1 LQIEHF
7 KKKILFWVSC
17 SGPSAVSDPLDWM
30 TRLNIAHD
38 AAKGAQKKNW
48 FEFLPLDGESKQ
60 FLYFAIS
67 S

>member
-1 LQIEHF
+1 
-7 KKKILFWVSC
+7 
-17 SGPSAVSDPLDWM
+17 M

-38 AAKGAQKKNW
+38 VAKGAQKKNW

-60 FLYFAIS
+60 FLYFVIS